1 MNNTNGFYIYFL
13 IYSLIRDYQRGA
25 GEPEPRSA
33 SQFVFYLPGVTNLTL
48 QILLI
53 ISVSF
58 YQIRKLIL
66 SC

>member
-1 MNNTNGFYIYFL
+1 MPPWLNTDFNCRWSIYFMNNTNGFYIYFL

-48 QILLI
+48 
-53 ISVSF
+53 
-58 YQIRKLIL
+58 
-66 SC
+66 